1 MTRVHRGEASEALVE
16 QAIRTISRKK
26 SDDLPP
32 IRSYIHA
39 DPNSHLDR
47 RGIDFLV
54 RLENGLDIPIQVKS
68 STRGK
73 RKFEK
78 SHRFGVFIPVVV
90 VAAEEH
96 ISRVINRVI
105 QCIRLIINLA
115 KRQKD
120 RVIYAARCKSMRRA
134 KTTDRCVR
142 HFAASMC
149 H

>member
-1 MTRVHRGEASEALVE
+1 MNRVHRGAASEALVE
-16 QAIRTISRKK
+16 QAIQTISRKRT
-26 SDDLPP
+26 DDLPP
-32 IRSYIHA
+32 IRSYVHA
-39 DPNSHLDR
+39 DPNSNLDR

-54 RLENGLDIPIQVKS
+54 RLENGMDIPLQVKS
-68 STRGK
+68 SARGK

-78 SHRFGVFIPVVV
+78 SHRFGIFIPVVI

-96 ISRVINRVI
+96 ISRVISRVI
-105 QCIRLIINLA
+105 KCIKLIINLA

-120 RVIYAARCKSMRRA
+120 KFIYTARCKSMRRF
-134 KTTDRCVR
+134 KTSDRCVR